1 MKKISIIILS
11 FVVILVIIVIICHQP
26 NNHLVIK
33 EDQIQIDKRNIT
45 VTPDIDQ
52 GVNNNNY
59 GIKKYE
65 NRDSVDIKITDKHI
79 VTYYGVKIGDNK
91 NKLSFC
97 EKHIGIVYYFES
109 KYKHQ
114 GYNLE
119 IQYGIGYDDCI
130 IGITYHFYK

>member
-79 VTYYGVKIGDNK
+79 VTYYGV
-91 NKLSFC
+91 
-97 EKHIGIVYYFES
+97 
-109 KYKHQ
+109 
-114 GYNLE
+114 
-119 IQYGIGYDDCI
+119 
-130 IGITYHFYK
+130 